1 MLIQFISFI
10 QPKPASCCSGPFP
23 VVLLI
28 AALVHTS
35 LISTTQAASYIEPD
49 HTTELFQLEEIPLPQ
64 HRSQQLGKSLAIIA
78 QRKHDASPANQ
89 LASARLL
96 MLAMQLDPKNK
107 RPYEISKALSLGK
120 VSPAT
125 PQHLIT
131 QCLNDAQETQS
142 LLSQPRAGAQANQ
155 LARLIKDACKTMQP
169 KTNGDEDTADW
180 KDILPS
186 IAAYRAAEKVTAPKQ
201 VSLPTKPAPRT
212 QVKKPALA
220 SPKKRDLSQK
230 AKSQFHL
237 TTQFILL
244 PINIKNEDSDLI
256 DVFDDETT
264 AEEEPI
270 VVQLARISLS
280 LKPSDS
286 KKDNTPF
293 IKLAY
298 TNTQDPEL
306 DSKLIKIL
314 TNKYSIVP
322 SSQGL
327 VKFTNGSFNRKQ
339 PISLTAPLAL
349 MLNASL
355 ANRPLKDGL
364 CILADIDDKGK
375 VIEPENF
382 WSSLSTLRNSSDGGR
397 LIVSTQSLEIMKQL
411 LVFKEPDFF
420 THWEVLS
427 VSNIEEALEAAVV
440 KSNEQFQQAG
450 EIFSAIQKLG
460 IDKNVAQL
468 AADHAIRSK
477 LEETLALNPSHLS
490 AETLLLQGS
499 GNRPIHLDTTTFRLV
514 LQPLAEELNSALKNT
529 SGKDNIQSL
538 KKSHD
543 ELRAKLDKLEP
554 IVDRDDQELFEDAI
568 DLTSDLDK
576 LATLKE
582 RIAKRSNNEATKQKA
597 EKLLEEMQRNGVS
610 LIERLM
616 AIDQIDKDS

>member
-1 MLIQFISFI
+1 MLATTVIT
-10 QPKPASCCSGPFP
+10 
-23 VVLLI
+23 LLI
-28 AALVHTS
+28 G
-35 LISTTQAASYIEPD
+35 STHAASYIEPD

-107 RPYEISKALSLGK
+107 RPYEISKALSAGK
-120 VSPAT
+120 APPAT

-131 QCLNDAQETQS
+131 QCLKEAKETQS

-169 KTNGDEDTADW
+169 KTNEAEDTADW

-186 IAAYRAAEKVTAPKQ
+186 IAAYRATEEVPAPKQ
-201 VSLPTKPAPRT
+201 VSPATKPTPHT
-212 QVKKPALA
+212 QVKKPTLA
-220 SPKKRDLSQK
+220 SPKKPDLSQK

-237 TTQFILL
+237 TTQSILL

-256 DVFDDETT
+256 AVFDDEAT
-264 AEEEPI
+264 AKEDPI

-280 LKPSDS
+280 LRPSDS
-286 KKDNTPF
+286 KKNNTPF

-298 TNTQDPEL
+298 TNTQDPEMN
-306 DSKLIKIL
+306 SKLIKIL

-339 PISLTAPLAL
+339 SFSLTAPLAL

-355 ANRPLKDGL
+355 ANRPLRDDL

-375 VIEPENF
+375 VVEPENF
-382 WSSLSTLRNSSDGGR
+382 WNSLGNLRNSPDGGR

-411 LVFKEPDFF
+411 LVFKEPHFF
-420 THWEVLS
+420 TRWEVFS
-427 VSNIEEALEAAVV
+427 VSNIEEALEAAVI
-440 KSNEQFQQAG
+440 KSNEKFQQAG
-450 EIFSAIQKLG
+450 DIFSAIQKLG
-460 IDKNVAQL
+460 MNKNVAQL
-468 AADHAIRSK
+468 AADHAIRGK
-477 LEETLALNPSHLS
+477 LEETLALNPLHLS
-490 AETLLLQGS
+490 AKTLLLQGS
-499 GNRPIHLDTTTFRLV
+499 GNRPTNLNKTTFRLV
-514 LQPLAEELNSALKNT
+514 LQPLAEDLNSALENQ
-529 SGKDNIQSL
+529 SGKDKIQSL
-538 KKSHD
+538 KNSHD

-554 IVDRDDQELFEDAI
+554 IVDRDDQELFKDAI

-576 LATLKE
+576 LASLKE
-582 RIAKRSNNEATKQKA
+582 RIAKRGNNDAIKQKA